1 MSHTFYFDKTR
12 HVLVPLLP
20 CGHAY
25 HKDPTKSIATP
36 KGHQCVVCR
45 QAQKHVPV
53 TEEPG
58 SAAAPT
64 PVALP
69 TPSVHKASWGRT
81 RRPL

>member
-25 HKDPTKSIATP
+25 HKDPTKSLATP

-45 QAQKHVPV
+45 QEQKHVPV
-53 TEEPG
+53 TN
-58 SAAAPT
+58 ANFY
-64 PVALP
+64 ALKQLLSHP
-69 TPSVHKASWGRT
+69 
-81 RRPL
+81 